1 MILPKPQDA
10 VHKAWLYRLLIAL
23 IDNPKINQL
32 IFFKGGTCASMLG
45 YLDRFSIDL
54 DFDLSAK
61 ADINSLRPH
70 FHKTFKKLG
79 LKVRDESK
87 KVLQFFLKY
96 PAPMGK
102 RNTLKLDIIDRQ
114 IKANKYQSFYL
125 REIDRYM
132 VCQTVETMFAHK
144 LVSAADRFK
153 KHKTIAAR
161 DMYDVHYFFL
171 QGFRYEKKVIE
182 QRTKLSCQQYLKK
195 LVKFI
200 NNKINQ
206 KALDQDLNTL
216 LPQEKFLKLRKVL
229 KTEVLIFIKDEI
241 KRFKSF
247 KL

>member
-96 PAPMGK
+96 
-102 RNTLKLDIIDRQ
+102 
-114 IKANKYQSFYL
+114 
-125 REIDRYM
+125 
-132 VCQTVETMFAHK
+132 
-144 LVSAADRFK
+144 
-153 KHKTIAAR
+153 
-161 DMYDVHYFFL
+161 
-171 QGFRYEKKVIE
+171 
-182 QRTKLSCQQYLKK
+182 
-195 LVKFI
+195 
-200 NNKINQ
+200 
-206 KALDQDLNTL
+206 
-216 LPQEKFLKLRKVL
+216 
-229 KTEVLIFIKDEI
+229 
-241 KRFKSF
+241 
-247 KL
+247 